1 MTQTLS
7 LFSMLRYFQET
18 CQNLQAWCFDTVF
31 LHVPNKHL
39 LLPQLSLFPVNTN
52 KEICNKITLYIKYNS
67 TVHARHIR
75 SIVFESQVEM
85 GRGCGQ
91 THTKTLDKQNKNKN
105 KTTSMY
111 DMWIKKECLFLIL
124 KKILMSRDCYF
135 TQHILALLKDFRVQV
150 YRSLNLVSLWWTL
163 LEFYI

>member
-7 LFSMLRYFQET
+7 LFSMLRYFPET
-18 CQNLQAWCFDTVF
+18 FQNLQAWCFDTVF

-67 TVHARHIR
+67 IVHVRHIL

-85 GRGCGQ
+85 GRGVWADSYKNSWQ
-91 THTKTLDKQNKNKN
+91 AKNK
-105 KTTSMY
+105 KQKQK
-111 DMWIKKECLFLIL
+111 IKQ
-124 KKILMSRDCYF
+124 KKILICVW
-135 TQHILALLKDFRVQV
+135 INV
-150 YRSLNLVSLWWTL
+150 YCTVFMLPLDGP
-163 LEFYI
+163 

>member
-67 TVHARHIR
+67 IVHVRHIL

-85 GRGCGQ
+85 GRGVWADSYKNSWQAKKKNQKQKIKQKQILICVWINVYC
-91 THTKTLDKQNKNKN
+91 TVFMLPLDGP
-105 KTTSMY
+105 
-111 DMWIKKECLFLIL
+111 
-124 KKILMSRDCYF
+124 
-135 TQHILALLKDFRVQV
+135 
-150 YRSLNLVSLWWTL
+150 
-163 LEFYI
+163 

>member
-52 KEICNKITLYIKYNS
+52 KEIYNKITLYIKYNS
-67 TVHARHIR
+67 IVHARHIR

-85 GRGCGQ
+85 GRGVWA
-91 THTKTLDKQNKNKN
+91 DSYKNSWQAKKN
-105 KTTSMY
+105 KTPQ
-111 DMWIKKECLFLIL
+111 
-124 KKILMSRDCYF
+124 KKIKQKKNPNLCVNKC
-135 TQHILALLKDFRVQV
+135 LL
-150 YRSLNLVSLWWTL
+150 YSLHAAPWWPL
-163 LEFYI
+163 IGQ